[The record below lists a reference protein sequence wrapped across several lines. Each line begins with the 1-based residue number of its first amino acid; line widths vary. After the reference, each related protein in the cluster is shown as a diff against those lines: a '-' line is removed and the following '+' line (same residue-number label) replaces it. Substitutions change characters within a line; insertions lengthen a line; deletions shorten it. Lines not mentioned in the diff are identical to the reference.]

1 MDLGSEFMSLHP
13 LAKDRLA
20 RSNSWCTRPC
30 SDWHDMRATLA
41 YWAQMK
47 NLAPFDHKALMWK
60 TTYAQQSRSHSEQA
74 FIPYIKL
81 TACKKYIGTWL
92 DNHVSTKIR
101 PHSPLTA
108 FNQVRKKIHYQWI
121 RSNLLNVQLVE
132 CQNRKVKAA
141 QKSQRSNHWCLLTQP
156 EVETSKPG
164 DIPFLSV
171 FIKTFSP
178 RFFLRACFSP
188 HHVQHH
194 VFNIR

>member
-1 MDLGSEFMSLHP
+1 MDLGSELMSLHP
-13 LAKDRLA
+13 LAKDRHA

-81 TACKKYIGTWL
+81 TACKKIYWHLTRQPCFHK
-92 DNHVSTKIR
+92 NTST
-101 PHSPLTA
+101 LTSHRI
-108 FNQVRKKIHYQWI
+108 QSSSQKIHFKWI
-121 RSNLLNVQLVE
+121 RSNILNVQLVE

-141 QKSQRSNHWCLLTQP
+141 QKSQRSNHWCLLT
-156 EVETSKPG
+156 
-164 DIPFLSV
+164 
-171 FIKTFSP
+171 
-178 RFFLRACFSP
+178 
-188 HHVQHH
+188 
-194 VFNIR
+194 

>member
-81 TACKKYIGTWL
+81 TACKKIYW
-92 DNHVSTKIR
+92 H
-101 PHSPLTA
+101 LTRQPC
-108 FNQVRKKIHYQWI
+108 FHKNTFTLTSHRIQSSSQKIHFQWI
-121 RSNLLNVQLVE
+121 RSNILNVQLVE

-141 QKSQRSNHWCLLTQP
+141 QKSQRSNHWCLLT
-156 EVETSKPG
+156 
-164 DIPFLSV
+164 
-171 FIKTFSP
+171 
-178 RFFLRACFSP
+178 
-188 HHVQHH
+188 
-194 VFNIR
+194 